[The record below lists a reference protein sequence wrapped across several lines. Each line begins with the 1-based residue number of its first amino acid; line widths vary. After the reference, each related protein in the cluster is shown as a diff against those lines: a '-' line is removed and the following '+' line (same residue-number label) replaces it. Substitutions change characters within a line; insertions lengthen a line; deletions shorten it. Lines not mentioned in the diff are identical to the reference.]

1 MASSVSNDGKLR
13 LVNESDWFDILHKII
28 LELNTAG

>member
-1 MASSVSNDGKLR
+1 MPSSVSNDDKLR
-13 LVNESDWFDILHKII
+13 LVNKSDWFDILYKII